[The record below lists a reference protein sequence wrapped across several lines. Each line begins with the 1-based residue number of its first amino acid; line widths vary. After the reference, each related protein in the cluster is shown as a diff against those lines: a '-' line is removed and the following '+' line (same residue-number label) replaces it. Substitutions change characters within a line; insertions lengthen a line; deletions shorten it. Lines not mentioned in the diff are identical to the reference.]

1 MVINLILALI
11 SLVALIALHE
21 FGHFI
26 LAKKFGIKVEEFGIG
41 IPPRILGKK
50 IGETIYSLNLIPVGA
65 FVKLYGEE
73 PGSSKEKGS
82 FSSKPIWQRA
92 LVILGGVLVF
102 WIIAAVLLS
111 VVYGMGVPV
120 AVSDEANHNLE
131 NPRVRIVAISSQSP
145 LEETSAKVGDAI
157 TEISVSQSQ
166 FSINKVKE
174 VQELT
179 QQYKGEEISLT
190 LERGDNSFVISLTPR
205 VSPPEGQG
213 PIGAALV
220 RTATRSYPWYLA
232 PVHGIKATGEL
243 TLAAVQGWGWVLSN
257 LIRGEGVP
265 QGAEVMGPVG
275 IFQLFTQMGAL
286 GASYFIRFVAIV
298 SIFLALFNILPIP
311 ALDGGKLLFLG
322 IEKIRGRPVDPKVEQ
337 KVTAVFFTLL
347 IALII
352 WVSIK
357 DIIRIF

>member
-1 MVINLILALI
+1 MIINLLLALI
-11 SLVALIALHE
+11 SLVALITLHE

-73 PGSSKEKGS
+73 PAKRKKGPGS
-82 FSSKPIWQRA
+82 FSEKPIWQRA

-111 VVYGMGVPV
+111 VVYGMGVPTPI
-120 AVSDEANHNLE
+120 SDEANVE
-131 NPRVRIVAISSQSP
+131 NPRVRIVAISPHSP
-145 LEETSAKVGDAI
+145 LDKTSVKVGDAL
-157 TEISVSQSQ
+157 TKISVWGSH
-166 FSINKVKE
+166 FPVEKVSE
-174 VQELT
+174 VQELS
-179 QQYKGEEISLT
+179 QKYKGERITLT
-190 LERGDNSFVISLTPR
+190 FRRGDSTFKASLVPR
-205 VSPPEGQG
+205 VSPPKGEG
-213 PIGAALV
+213 PMGAALV
-220 RTATRSYPWYLA
+220 RTATKSYPWYLA
-232 PVHGIKATGEL
+232 PIQGIKATGQL
-243 TLAAVQGWGWVLSN
+243 TLAAIQGWGWVLSN
-257 LIRGEGVP
+257 LIQGEGMP
-265 QGAEVMGPVG
+265 PGAQVRGPVG

-322 IEKIRGRPVDPKVEQ
+322 IEKIRGQPVDPKLEQ

-352 WVSIK
+352 FVSVK
-357 DIIRIF
+357 DIIRIL